1 MFNVSNMF
9 DYVFLK
15 YLKKK
20 LNVFIFIGC
29 VIAAAIF
36 LLNLNKQGYNIFVE
50 FNNAYRIKKGT
61 NVNLQGVLIGSVD
74 TITIRSNKV
83 IILLHINSINIL
95 IPRNSVIEANQI
107 GLFNDIVIDI
117 TPPNKYK
124 RIFNI
129 NPKSSECIN
138 SSFVCANFYLK
149 GYKGIN
155 YDDLVRATTR
165 ISQRFDDPRFFSLF
179 YLMLHNLV
187 DISDEI
193 FYCIRCISSLVY
205 LFGNSTTAM
214 FLYYFM

>member
-1 MFNVSNMF
+1 MGNIFHRCYYNLS
-9 DYVFLK
+9 K

-20 LNVFIFIGC
+20 FYTLICIFCIIMCFIS
-29 VIAAAIF
+29 
-36 LLNLNKQGYNIFVE
+36 LLSLKKQGYNIFIE

-61 NVNLQGVLIGSVD
+61 NVNLQGVLIGYVD

-83 IILLHINSINIL
+83 IVLLHINSLNVL
-95 IPRNSVIEANQI
+95 IPRNSLIEANQV

-117 TPPNKYK
+117 TPPNNVKC
-124 RIFNI
+124 INSI
-129 NPKSSECIN
+129 NPKSFNCID
-138 SSFVCANFYLK
+138 SSFICSNFYLK
-149 GYKGIN
+149 GYKGLN

-193 FYCIRCISSLVY
+193 FYCVRCISSLMY
-205 LFGNSTTAM
+205 LLSDFTIV
-214 FLYYFM
+214 FVLKYFV